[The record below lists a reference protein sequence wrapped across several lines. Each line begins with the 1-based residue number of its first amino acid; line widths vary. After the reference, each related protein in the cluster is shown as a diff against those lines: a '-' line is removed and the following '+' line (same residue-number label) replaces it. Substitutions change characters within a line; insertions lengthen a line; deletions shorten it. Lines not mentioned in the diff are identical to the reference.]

1 MEIVKELCISTADL
15 DCYLTEPNSF
25 HLKLN
30 GFFNEISGPL
40 YVSVKN
46 ITLPRYEK
54 TIEFSLYYGPRAQN
68 GFELRNFST
77 SYRSYEELA
86 CFITQCANLC
96 ITNKRCSNLDVDH
109 DKHVCDGE
117 SESLFSLTYSNDRF
131 VLVNGGLLLASY
143 MTVMSADLARFL
155 CFKDEVKRKLSSGQS
170 YEDYSEPIRFD
181 GGSFLSDGTTML
193 SDHMN
198 RFCLVEFDSLIN
210 CRRIY
215 SGVHSRILFT
225 YDMLTNTA
233 GREFGFKKLRS
244 TDLSYLSFRLLT
256 RDLKPYKFCRDLK
269 RDPIMF
275 SIQFLKKI

>member
-1 MEIVKELCISTADL
+1 MELVEDSLKMETIKELCISTADL

-30 GFFNEISGPL
+30 GFFNDISGPL
-40 YVSVKN
+40 YVTAKN

-54 TIEFSLYYGPRAQN
+54 TIEFSLYYGPRAED

-96 ITNKRCSNLDVDH
+96 LSNKRCSSLDENH
-109 DKHVCDGE
+109 DNHVCDGL

-131 VLVNGGLLLASY
+131 FLVNGKLLLASY

-155 CFKDEVKRKLSSGQS
+155 GFNVLG
-170 YEDYSEPIRFD
+170 SEPIRFD
-181 GGSFLSDGTTML
+181 GGSFLSNETTML
-193 SDHMN
+193 DDPMD
-198 RFCLVEFDSLIN
+198 RFCLVEFDSLID
-210 CRRIY
+210 CRRVF
-215 SGVHSRILFT
+215 SGVHSKILFT
-225 YDMLTNTA
+225 YDMFANKA
-233 GREFGFKKLRS
+233 GHEFGFKKLRS
-244 TDLSYLSFRLLT
+244 TDLSYLSFTLLT
-256 RDLKPYKFCRDLK
+256 RDLKPYQFCRDLK

-275 SIQFLKKI
+275 TLQFLKKI